1 MQKDNGKVDVFV
13 LMQKIKD
20 LYRNKLK
27 KPYYYVPP
35 CPNCGSLITGRFVK
49 ARNDYDAD
57 WLIDESLRHGEIVSP
72 VPDVLSENCFCCDCN
87 QTFTGIVKMQWMS
100 LDELDEQKLK
110 RDIYEIW
117 QERISS
123 QEQEKSRDSA
133 FKKIVNHLR

>member
-1 MQKDNGKVDVFV
+1 MQKDNGKTDIFM
-13 LMQKIKD
+13 LMQTVKD

-27 KPYYYVPP
+27 KPYYYVPS
-35 CPNCGSLITGRFVK
+35 CPNCGSFITGRFVK

-87 QTFTGIVKMQWMS
+87 ATFTGIVKMQWLS
-100 LDELDEQKLK
+100 LNELDEQKLK

-117 QERISS
+117 QERVSS
-123 QEQEKSRDSA
+123 QGQENGKDSA
-133 FKKIVNHLR
+133 LKRIVNHLR

>member
-1 MQKDNGKVDVFV
+1 MQKDNGKVDVFM
-13 LMQKIKD
+13 LMQTVKD
-20 LYRNKLK
+20 LYRNRLK

-35 CPNCGSLITGRFVK
+35 CPNCGSFITGRFVK

-87 QTFTGIVKMQWMS
+87 ATFTGIVKMQWLS
-100 LDELDEQKLK
+100 LNELDEQKLK

-117 QERISS
+117 QER
-123 QEQEKSRDSA
+123 
-133 FKKIVNHLR
+133 VLNP